1 MAEKT
6 TDPIEIDT
14 KDIKELME
22 FYGFQDIMRYGTFA
36 SCFLGSYV
44 QFLINKYKTQ
54 LDMRELLSLVK
65 FLRLCHSNGE
75 GNPLILKRKI
85 TTSSKYG
92 QKGQEKTIT
101 ISNNYI
107 LTALELF
114 AKRLLIEE
122 NDLWIQFQLQYANE
136 KNCLDKYHSQS
147 MNDSY
152 DGNELNDDEI
162 IDMMENYCST
172 IPQTNVTNNS
182 HLGRVASDI
191 LVMQDKWC
199 ICSNK
204 PNKTKLYSFVY
215 DLMRWAKF
223 TGKTCIT
230 EEGFSGDIGREKCQ
244 QVRNWLK
251 AWNIDSH
258 ATRKENVKKARNH
271 VCDLCHTSEVL
282 ARLVQ
287 NLIRYCDHPKTD

>member
-6 TDPIEIDT
+6 TDPIVIDTKDT

-22 FYGFQDIMRYGTFA
+22 FYGFQSGTII
-36 SCFLGSYV
+36 SWLIGREV
-44 QFLINKYKTQ
+44 QFLVNIYKTQ

-65 FLRLCHSNGE
+65 FLRLCHGGGE
-75 GNPLILKRKI
+75 ENPLILKRTI
-85 TTSSKYG
+85 TTSSKFG
-92 QKGQEKTIT
+92 LKGQVKTIT

-122 NDLWIQFQLQYANE
+122 NDLWIQLQYANE

-162 IDMMENYCST
+162 IDMMENYYST
-172 IPQTNVTNNS
+172 IPQTNLTNNS
-182 HLGRVASDI
+182 HLGRVARYI
-191 LVMQDKWC
+191 LVMLDKWC

-251 AWNIDSH
+251 AWDIDSH
-258 ATRKENVKKARNH
+258 ATRKENVKKAINQ
-271 VCDLCHTSEVL
+271 VCDLIHSSEVV
-282 ARLVQ
+282 ARIVQ
-287 NLIRYCDHPKTD
+287 NLIPYCNHPKTD

>member
-22 FYGFQDIMRYGTFA
+22 FYGFQDLMQYGAVT
-36 SCFLGSYV
+36 SCLLGSVV
-44 QFLINKYKTQ
+44 QFLVNKYKTQ

-65 FLRLCHSNGE
+65 VLRLCHGGGE
-75 GNPLILKRKI
+75 ENPLILKRTI
-85 TTSSKYG
+85 TTTSKYG
-92 QKGQEKTIT
+92 LKGQVKTIT

-122 NDLWIQFQLQYANE
+122 NNLWIQWNM
-136 KNCLDKYHSQS
+136 LDKYHSQS

-162 IDMMENYCST
+162 IDMMENYYST

-182 HLGRVASDI
+182 HLGRVARYI
-191 LVMQDKWC
+191 LVMLDKWC

-251 AWNIDSH
+251 AWDIDSH
-258 ATRKENVKKARNH
+258 ATRKENVKKAINQ
-271 VCDLCHTSEVL
+271 VCDLIHSSEVVT
-282 ARLVQ
+282 RIVQ
-287 NLIRYCDHPKTD
+287 NLIPYCDHPKTD

>member
-6 TDPIEIDT
+6 TFPIEIDT

-22 FYGFQDIMRYGTFA
+22 FYGFQDLMQYGTFK
-36 SCFLGSYV
+36 SCLLGILVESLV
-44 QFLINKYKTQ
+44 NKYKTQ

-65 FLRLCHSNGE
+65 FLRLCHGGGE
-75 GNPLILKRKI
+75 ENPLILKRTI
-85 TTSSKYG
+85 TTSSKFDL
-92 QKGQEKTIT
+92 KGQVKTIT

-122 NDLWIQFQLQYANE
+122 NDLWIQLQYANE

-172 IPQTNVTNNS
+172 IPQINVTNNS
-182 HLGRVASDI
+182 HLGRVASAI
-191 LVMQDKWC
+191 LIMLDKWC

-251 AWNIDSH
+251 AWGIDSH
-258 ATRKENVKKARNH
+258 ATRKENVKITRNQ
-271 VCDLCHTSEVL
+271 VCDLFHTHEVL
-282 ARLVQ
+282 TRILQ
-287 NLIRYCDHPKTD
+287 KLILYCDHPKTD